1 MALSRHASVRK
12 PSSPVATLI
21 SKSGRMEHAR
31 SSTCVWAPP
40 RSARV
45 TRYRIRGLPLLRSV
59 AEELLSVLVS
69 LALSQFILLLLRGVH
84 GLSVLNETV
93 YLCHADGNHSVL
105 GAIAIEGR

>member
-12 PSSPVATLI
+12 PSSPVATLT

-45 TRYRIRGLPLLRSV
+45 TRYSIRGLPLSLV
-59 AEELLSVLVS
+59 AEEPLLISFSMVLNK
-69 LALSQFILLLLRGVH
+69 FICLLFRRAH
-84 GLSVLNETV
+84 GLSAV
-93 YLCHADGNHSVL
+93 YLRHADGNHSVL
-105 GAIAIEGR
+105 